1 MRWQHPYQ
9 HVQADANF
17 VQDPGYYVW
26 YQTVDQVPVN
36 SGLGPHQNREM
47 NLMLAGLKPC
57 AMIEPSRIHHWR
69 NHPVAGDWHYAEIR
83 HERNVYP
90 RSTWAVAL
98 PQHSWRADRIVSVYR
113 GADRRGHM
121 VDMDHA
127 RIGYLLG
134 YQKQDVRT
142 FIKPELRK
150 ACQASWAAVTR

>member
-1 MRWQHPYQ
+1 MTRWQHPYR

-36 SGLGPHQNREM
+36 TGLGPHQNREM

-83 HERNVYP
+83 HERN
-90 RSTWAVAL
+90 
-98 PQHSWRADRIVSVYR
+98 

-150 ACQASWAAVTR
+150 ACQGSWAAVTR